1 MPSCEPKAKRK
12 MPQRREFG
20 HADHRTRQRVLEA
33 AVDRLSRQGLGPS
46 LFDHAAANAGV
57 APDRARVFFRRDEE
71 LILALYARFA
81 ADLEA
86 RVQEFPAGT
95 IAERFHAAMTA
106 KFELLAPCREALAAL
121 TATMLDPRNELGVLN
136 PQTEI
141 IRNRVQGVFAAVVEG
156 ASDRPADAGA
166 ITRALYGA
174 HLALMLLWCQ
184 DRSPES
190 RSATGALDLARD
202 LLGFVAPFLAQPEAA
217 PSVARLDGV
226 FGPLLSPLVD
236 ESVAERATA
245 ILRSLLRHRRVFP
258 AARPCAAH
266 PCGQPFALHLSKV
279 KYSVRAQQ
287 PLHLIL
293 PAFPAKSP
301 SRRKTLGPLP
311 DVAEEIALRY
321 LQNACD
327 ELAALHPPGVRLTIC
342 SDGHVFSDLVGMT
355 DDEVA
360 RYGTEIATIV
370 DRLNLRSIDPFGM
383 ADLYEGADF
392 PEMRRRLVADYAQP
406 LEQVEERAQRFDH
419 ARSLFNGIHRFIF
432 EEQTN

>member
-141 IRNRVQGVFAAVVEG
+141 IRNRVQGVFASVVEG
-156 ASDRPADAGA
+156 ATDRPADAGG
-166 ITRALYGA
+166 ITRALYGT

-184 DRSPES
+184 DRSAES
-190 RSATGALDLARD
+190 RSATVALELARD
-202 LLGFVAPFLAQPEAA
+202 LLGFVAPFLALPEAA
-217 PSVARLDGV
+217 PSVARLASV
-226 FGPLLSPLVD
+226 FSPLLAAPED
-236 ESVAERATA
+236 KPVAERATA
-245 ILRSLLRHRRVFP
+245 ILHSLFRHRRLFHE
-258 AARPCAAH
+258 AGPCAVTACPH
-266 PCGQPFALHLSKV
+266 CLALHLPKV
-279 KYSVRAQQ
+279 KYFVRAQQ

-301 SRRKTLGPLP
+301 SRRKTLG
-311 DVAEEIALRY
+311 
-321 LQNACD
+321 
-327 ELAALHPPGVRLTIC
+327 
-342 SDGHVFSDLVGMT
+342 
-355 DDEVA
+355 
-360 RYGTEIATIV
+360 
-370 DRLNLRSIDPFGM
+370 
-383 ADLYEGADF
+383 
-392 PEMRRRLVADYAQP
+392 
-406 LEQVEERAQRFDH
+406 
-419 ARSLFNGIHRFIF
+419 
-432 EEQTN
+432 